1 MPDLLQAPLGAAAG
15 WLLTYL
21 LHSSILIAGAW
32 LVTRLLGSRPATREV
47 VWRVALLG
55 GIVTATGS
63 AVSQARAV
71 PSVRAVP
78 GVPGTVAYRQFETRV
93 AGRLD
98 DAAPGNLRTFRV
110 RALALESEDVGGIV
124 AAGAPESVRRRALLG
139 RVPVAA
145 AECRMALRGAPSM
158 APGWIERVDRQCGG
172 ATARWYHLLVVAWLA
187 GAGLASLALL
197 RGRLA
202 LRNVE
207 ATLEEAGERAER
219 SLAGMRAGR
228 RVRLV
233 GSDALSAPC
242 VLPGR
247 RIGLP
252 VRCEAELTDAELRA
266 VLAHELAHVDRHDV
280 AWSGFLRVVGAVL
293 WIQPLN
299 RLAIRGALGAAE
311 EICDDWALTRTG
323 ERVGLATS
331 ISRVAAWVAEGMSD
345 PVPVSMVGGREGP
358 VTARV
363 RRILG
368 VSRAAEPRWLGL
380 VAAVVIAAPLVWVPA
395 VAPQDEG
402 VRALWIRERIVAGS
416 SSIGPGRPM
425 TGPTEVEIRVT
436 RIDRR

>member
-1 MPDLLQAPLGAAAG
+1 MPELLQAPLGAAAG

-21 LHSSILIAGAW
+21 LHSSVLIAGAW
-32 LVTRLLGSRPATREV
+32 LVTRLLRSRPATREV

-55 GIVTATGS
+55 GIVTATGG

-71 PSVRAVP
+71 PGLGAVP
-78 GVPGTVAYRQFETRV
+78 GVRVVA
-93 AGRLD
+93 LD
-98 DAAPGNLRTFRV
+98 NATQGSLRTVRV
-110 RALALESEDVGGIV
+110 RALALEGEDVSGIV
-124 AAGAPESVRRRALLG
+124 AAGALESVRRRALLG
-139 RVPVAA
+139 RVPAA
-145 AECRMALRGAPSM
+145 TAECRMALRGAPPM

-172 ATARWYHLLVVAWLA
+172 TTARWYHLLVVAWLA
-187 GAGLASLALL
+187 GAGVASLALL

-207 ATLEEAGERAER
+207 ATLEEAGERAEGL
-219 SLAGMRAGR
+219 LAGIRAGR

-252 VRCEAELTDAELRA
+252 ARCEAELTGAELRA

-280 AWSGFLRVVGAVL
+280 AWSGLLRALGAVL

-345 PVPVSMVGGREGP
+345 PVPVSMVGRRDGP
-358 VTARV
+358 VAARV

-368 VSRAAEPRWLGL
+368 GSRAAEPRWLGL
-380 VAAVVIAAPLVWVPA
+380 VAAVVIAVPLVWVPA
-395 VAPQDEG
+395 VALRDQG
-402 VRALWIRERIVAGS
+402 VRTLWIRERVVSGS
-416 SSIGPGRPM
+416 SIEAGRPM
-425 TGPTEVEIRVT
+425 AGPTEVEVHVT
-436 RIDRR
+436 RFDRR